1 MPRANDATIA
11 SICRLRRAWS
21 SVFPRIW
28 LALLLLAIALPVA
41 NANAATQLWLP
52 TPPGKPWKV
61 IQGYACG
68 THNSWDRYSLDLV
81 AVDGAT
87 RGAPVRAAADG
98 RIWAWTAHSGT
109 LILEHGGGFYTMYT
123 HMGSV
128 VTTQLNRAI
137 TRGTVIGTVGDR
149 GAPGIPHLHFTAF
162 VGKGPSA
169 EPRRS
174 VALSFAEGYDLPEV
188 GGCNQHGGATLT
200 ADGQAVAGPPE
211 VHFSAAAEASH
222 WYNTDMRIAF
232 DATGASGF
240 SQAWDADPA
249 GSAPMFA
256 DSNTGYVQLAW
267 AGEGLHTLNVRA
279 WGLDGQQV
287 LTTYGPFGYD
297 VTAPQAPPPT
307 SPVTAK
313 VGKPVVLRWNAAS
326 DAGSGV
332 AGYRLAIATDANATS
347 NWFTQVPQV
356 ALPALAVGEYF
367 LRVQA
372 LDYAGNVGAW
382 TTLGKVTIKG

>member
-1 MPRANDATIA
+1 MPRATDATTA
-11 SICRLRRAWS
+11 SICRARHDWS
-21 SVFPRIW
+21 TVFPRIW
-28 LALLLLAIALPVA
+28 LALLILFIALPVS

-98 RIWAWTAHSGT
+98 RIWAWTAQSGT

-128 VTTQLNRAI
+128 VTTERNRSIA
-137 TRGTVIGTVGDR
+137 RGTVIGAVGDR
-149 GAPGIPHLHFTAF
+149 GAPGTPQLHFTAF
-162 VGKGPSA
+162 VGKGSA
-169 EPRRS
+169 ASSRRS

-188 GGCNQHGGATLT
+188 SGCNQHGGATLT
-200 ADGQAVAGPPE
+200 ADGKAVAGPPA
-211 VHFSAAAEASH
+211 VHFSPGPESGR
-222 WYNTDMRIAF
+222 WYNADMRIVF
-232 DATGASGF
+232 DSTGASGF

-256 DSNTGYVQLAW
+256 DTEVGYVQLAW
-267 AGEGLHTLNVRA
+267 AGEGLHTLNVRS
-279 WGLDGQQV
+279 WGRDGQQV
-287 LTTYGPFGYD
+287 LATYGPFGYD
-297 VTAPQAPPPT
+297 VTAPKAPPPT
-307 SPVTAK
+307 SLVTAK
-313 VGKPVVLRWNAAS
+313 VGTPVVLHWNAAS
-326 DAGSGV
+326 DNGSGV
-332 AGYRLAIATDANATS
+332 AGYRLAIAADANATS
-347 NWFTQVPQV
+347 NWFTQAPQV
-356 ALPALAVGEYF
+356 DLPALAAGQYF

-372 LDYAGNVGAW
+372 IDYAGNAGTW
-382 TTLGKVTIKG
+382 TTLGQVTINW